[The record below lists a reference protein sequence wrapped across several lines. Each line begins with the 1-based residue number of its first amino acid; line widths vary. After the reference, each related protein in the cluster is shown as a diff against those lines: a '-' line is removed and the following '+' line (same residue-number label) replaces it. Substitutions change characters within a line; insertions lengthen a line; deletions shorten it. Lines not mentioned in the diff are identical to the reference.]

1 MNFLVKQ
8 YLTDNK
14 NKIKH
19 NYLSRQFSDY
29 KIIFKKIEKIIKFGD
44 YTLGNQ
50 VKVFES
56 KFKRLQKSK
65 YAIGFSMIWG
75 GRPKDAF
82 LCQKCKNHEN
92 GAFLHFGAQKYD
104 FAQKV
109 TFGALL
115 GP

>member
-44 YTLGNQ
+44 YTLGIG
-50 VKVFES
+50 KDFS
-56 KFKRLQKSK
+56 KFKRLQNQICYSRR
-65 YAIGFSMIWG
+65 W
-75 GRPKDAF
+75 
-82 LCQKCKNHEN
+82 N
-92 GAFLHFGAQKYD
+92 
-104 FAQKV
+104 
-109 TFGALL
+109 
-115 GP
+115 